1 MVASSSSS
9 AIPQYDHHHHYHRR
23 YYHDHDPDVS
33 DDYHDGYADDVHG
46 ITLLGQNTTIAMI
59 LLIRI
64 KLIGS
69 IMQKHNGHNDIVIVV
84 TTILFTM
91 TIMLRR
97 ILTLMT
103 FTQVDLLATHYY
115 SHKFVCVAPYS
126 TDTLLLIN
134 IPKTMLEKVIKVTMM
149 KMMVVMLSHT
159 GQVVITPG

>member
-1 MVASSSSS
+1 
-9 AIPQYDHHHHYHRR
+9 
-23 YYHDHDPDVS
+23 
-33 DDYHDGYADDVHG
+33 
-46 ITLLGQNTTIAMI
+46 
-59 LLIRI
+59 
-64 KLIGS
+64 
-69 IMQKHNGHNDIVIVV
+69 MQKHNGHNDIVIVV

-149 KMMVVMLSHT
+149 KMIMLSDRYMDT